1 MTEYKTNSPEKTEAL
16 GERLAEAIL
25 KEGRLP
31 AYVAMFGE
39 MGVGKTAF
47 TRGFCRALEI
57 RAVRSPTYTVVN
69 EYRGGR
75 VPVFHFD
82 FYRMEEEDELISIG
96 FEDYLK
102 ADGVCLSEWSERFP
116 DLLPLD
122 AIRVSFARTDGENGR
137 SIEIT
142 GVEL

>member
-1 MTEYKTNSPEKTEAL
+1 MTYLTNSPEETEAL
-16 GERLAEAIL
+16 GERLAARLSE
-25 KEGRLP
+25 EGSASR
-31 AYVAMFGE
+31 YVAMYGE

-47 TRGFCRALEI
+47 TRGFCRALGI

-75 VPVFHFD
+75 VPVYHFD

-102 ADGVCLSEWSERFP
+102 ADGICLSEWSERFP
-116 DLLPLD
+116 DLLPPD
-122 AIRVSFARTDGENGR
+122 AISVSFQRTDGENGR
-137 SIEIT
+137 SIEIL

>member
-1 MTEYKTNSPEKTEAL
+1 MTLIYNVNSTEETEKVGRELA
-16 GERLAEAIL
+16 ERLDSTRGCGFI
-25 KEGRLP
+25 
-31 AYVAMFGE
+31 AMRGE

-47 TRGFCRALEI
+47 TRGFASYFDI
-57 RAVRSPTYTVVN
+57 SGVRSPTYTVVN

-75 VPVFHFD
+75 VPVYHFD

-102 ADGVCLSEWSERFP
+102 ADGICLSEWSERFP
-116 DLLPLD
+116 DLLPPD
-122 AIRVSFARTDGENGR
+122 AISVSFQRTDGENGR
-137 SIEIT
+137 SIEIL